1 MKKYTTIALATVAF
15 ATAACKDSTVV
26 RPVDAPTVESV
37 SGALTRSTLQP
48 LATGV
53 LAQDRAAVQGTPT
66 YLVLAPI
73 MGRDLYRID
82 TSEPRYVSETLGGNP
97 DPGSFA
103 GGGGFAGFYTAIRAA
118 NNLQL
123 ALPSAA
129 ATQLSN
135 AEKSAMNGFLR
146 TMKALDYL
154 RLIELRDTVGIP
166 IQTDNPDEV
175 TPVRCKE
182 AVQAMISAVLDSALT
197 DLQAA
202 GSISFPFT
210 MPSGW
215 TSHGRNYSTVPNF
228 ILFNRA
234 VKGKLE
240 VQRAI
245 NRKAPSTASATAA
258 VTALTTALGA
268 GPGAVPASHFSWGP
282 YYHFVA
288 AGTEATANPISDRNI
303 GLNPLVKDSVQA
315 GDTRASKIVNRPTG
329 TLSGGGISTTIT
341 CALCTAST
349 ANQEAPLGILRD
361 EELVL
366 LRAQAYIELGQ
377 YANAAA
383 DINSVRTNYGLAAIA
398 TPTTKA
404 SAIDAV
410 LYEKRYSLLA
420 EGPMRWIDLREYGRL
435 NATYLRKEV
444 ATDPFNAA
452 FPLSRAELN
461 ARGAT
466 VNPACTV

>member
-1 MKKYTTIALATVAF
+1 MKKYTTIALMAASF
-15 ATAACKDSTVV
+15 AAVACKDSTVV
-26 RPVDAPTVESV
+26 RPVDAPTVEAV
-37 SGALTRSTLQP
+37 SGALTRASLQP

-66 YLVLAPI
+66 FLVLSQI
-73 MGRDLYRID
+73 LGRTFYRID

-103 GGGGFAGFYTAIRAA
+103 GGGGFSQFYTAIRAA

-123 ALPSAA
+123 ALPSAS
-129 ATQLSN
+129 ATELTTAQ
-135 AEKSAMNGFLR
+135 KSAMNGFLR

-182 AVQAMISAVLDSALT
+182 AVQAMISAVLDSGLT

-202 GSISFPFT
+202 GSISFPFVL
-210 MPSGW
+210 PSGF
-215 TSHGRNYSTVPNF
+215 TTHGRNYSTVANF

-234 VKGKLE
+234 IKGKLE
-240 VQRAI
+240 VERAI

-303 GLNPLVKDSVQA
+303 GLNPLIKDSIQA
-315 GDTRASKIVNRPTG
+315 GDTRASKIVSRT
-329 TLSGGGISTTIT
+329 TLSGGGISTSIT

-349 ANQEAPLGILRD
+349 ANQESPLGILRD

-377 YANAAA
+377 LANAAA
-383 DINSVRTNYGLAAIA
+383 DINSVRTTYGLAPIA
-398 TPTTKA
+398 TPTTKRQ
-404 SAIDAV
+404 AIDAV
-410 LYEKRYSLLA
+410 LYEKTYSLLG
-420 EGPMRWIDLREYGRL
+420 EGPQRLIDLREYGLLGAR
-435 NATYLRKEV
+435 RKEV
-444 ATDPFNAA
+444 STDPFNAA
-452 FPLSRAELN
+452 FPLSRGELN
-461 ARGAT
+461 ARGLT
-466 VNPACTV
+466 VNPACTA